1 MKPTS
6 LPLTRSGAA
15 LKTLRPSTLRGSS
28 PRMGSVPPSSSR
40 CTGDRKSTRLNSSH
54 LVISYAVFCLKKK
67 KKQLLDL
74 HTRALSEIDDIPAML
89 HSRFFLLSFM
99 VGRCSG
105 VGRVDVFRVCVVLQI
120 EDVSL

>member
-67 KKQLLDL
+67 KKQLLLLVYELNLSGLLGENDQIRHILTQLDELLICDL
-74 HTRALSEIDDIPAML
+74 S
-89 HSRFFLLSFM
+89 LLSN
-99 VGRCSG
+99 
-105 VGRVDVFRVCVVLQI
+105 
-120 EDVSL
+120 VSVTKCIV